1 MLVWQFTGF
10 VALLKGR
17 SPAPLP
23 PRRDPKTTL
32 SVGRA
37 RARSMVTGLG
47 KPHHCGSFNHAL
59 STLDIIFWSM
69 VIQNKIILILPK
81 FEICVTL

>member
-10 VALLKGR
+10 VALFKGR

-47 KPHHCGSFNHAL
+47 KQHPCGSFNHAI
-59 STLDIIFWSM
+59 SVLD
-69 VIQNKIILILPK
+69 VISG
-81 FEICVTL
+81 V

>member
-1 MLVWQFTGF
+1 MLVWEFTGF

-47 KPHHCGSFNHAL
+47 KPQPCGSFNHAL
-59 STLDIIFWSM
+59 STADIIFGAWLF
-69 VIQNKIILILPK
+69 KTKL
-81 FEICVTL
+81 F

>member
-1 MLVWQFTGF
+1 MNASLVIHWFCGI
-10 VALLKGR
+10 KGR

-37 RARSMVTGLG
+37 RAKSMVTGLG
-47 KPHHCGSFNHAL
+47 KPHRCGSCNHVI
-59 STLDIIFWSM
+59 STLDVIFGEW
-69 VIQNKIILILPK
+69 I
-81 FEICVTL
+81 FETQ

>member
-1 MLVWQFTGF
+1 MLVQQFIGF
-10 VALLKGR
+10 MVLFLGR

-47 KPHHCGSFNHAL
+47 KPHPCGSFNHAISAVEL
-59 STLDIIFWSM
+59 IFGTYLLET
-69 VIQNKIILILPK
+69 K
-81 FEICVTL
+81 

>member
-1 MLVWQFTGF
+1 MPVWQFTGF
-10 VALLKGR
+10 VVLLKGR

-47 KPHHCGSFNHAL
+47 KPHPFGSFNHAV
-59 STLDIIFWSM
+59 STLEIIFGA
-69 VIQNKIILILPK
+69 QLFK
-81 FEICVTL
+81 TQ

>member
-1 MLVWQFTGF
+1 MPVWQFTGF
-10 VALLKGR
+10 VVLLKGR

-47 KPHHCGSFNHAL
+47 KPNPCGSFNHAV
-59 STLDIIFWSM
+59 STLEIIFGA
-69 VIQNKIILILPK
+69 
-81 FEICVTL
+81 